1 MESPAQEQVHG
12 RVGRPRK
19 FETHEVL
26 TAALRV
32 FLTRGYIGASVTEL
46 TAAMGIARPSLYR
59 FFGNKEGLFKRALEL
74 HSEHHLA
81 YLRTAIGAPTAREVV
96 ERLLRRALADKDP
109 CNGVEGFIGFFSA
122 LPDDDE
128 VGEPRKIIAEHHG
141 FAIALLSARFEK
153 ARLAGELP
161 PEARAGALAC
171 YLESLIHGV
180 SVQGRNGSPRAD
192 LEELI
197 ETAISAFQ
205 RTG

>member
-1 MESPAQEQVHG
+1 MSMTSIMSSEPSVLQGGARAGRDAARMPVKGRPHVHNVQAKLWAREPCRGEPPSVAKCKSLRVGFLRPPFLGGIFLSMESPAQEQVHG

-32 FLTRGYIGASVTEL
+32 FLTRGYIGASVAQEL

-96 ERLLRRALADKDP
+96 ERLLRRALADK
-109 CNGVEGFIGFFSA
+109 
-122 LPDDDE
+122 
-128 VGEPRKIIAEHHG
+128 R
-141 FAIALLSARFEK
+141 
-153 ARLAGELP
+153 
-161 PEARAGALAC
+161 
-171 YLESLIHGV
+171 
-180 SVQGRNGSPRAD
+180 SVQRCGRVHRIFLSTPR
-192 LEELI
+192 
-197 ETAISAFQ
+197 
-205 RTG
+205 